1 MVGKGMI
8 DGMGTDDNLS
18 GAGGEMWIEYDVGA
32 SVLIGGRL
40 LGSAVV
46 GDYGIC
52 RRHVW
57 RYFFPCHSFLSLFRF
72 CVLFPNSPPLG
83 WHRR

>member
-1 MVGKGMI
+1 MI

-46 GDYGIC
+46 GDYCFC
-52 RRHVW
+52 RRPVW
-57 RYFFPCHSFLSLFRF
+57 RYFFPSLFRP
-72 CVLFPNSPPLG
+72 CVLFPHSPLLG